1 MAAFSEDITMASTFE
16 RSRIVFAGLCITG
29 MLAACVTDAP
39 RPETAT
45 VVTAVKTPVSKAVT
59 NFTPA
64 LRCMDDLLLAYGK
77 KDIVIT
83 TAGIPDSTG
92 KVMAGT
98 KEMLIS
104 AASRMSIK
112 SRALS
117 FIDYD
122 TERNDLLALF
132 QDMQAAGA
140 FQHKLPNYYI
150 RGAITQLDENAIDS
164 QRGGGIALPW
174 LDLGMSKDQVS
185 SVVSMDMNIGETTTR
200 MIMPGMNASNSLVVT
215 RAGDSKEA
223 GGKIGKV
230 GFSFNMSLNKAEG
243 LGSGVRALVE
253 LGMIEVIGKLTSTPY
268 WKCLE
273 IDKTNPLMLEQAR
286 EWYDAMTAA
295 DRIKLV
301 QRKLAGMN
309 MYPGPI
315 NGATSRELSGAIG
328 KYQAENQLVAD
339 GRVNFDL
346 YYALLDADQPIVED
360 PNAKSSVI
368 ASAPRGDSQ
377 AAMTV
382 KLDSDRG
389 NRPTY
394 RLREF
399 LQARVQLTADGI
411 LYCYYRDTSGTIARI
426 HPNRFSP
433 DPFLK
438 ANRSITLPPENS
450 PFKIKFD
457 KTGRE
462 QIVCFGS
469 SRDLALPANLK
480 AADLTPLKVGSMEEI
495 SKAFRASNPAVAE
508 AKLDIVI
515 Q

>member
-1 MAAFSEDITMASTFE
+1 
-16 RSRIVFAGLCITG
+16 
-29 MLAACVTDAP
+29 
-39 RPETAT
+39 
-45 VVTAVKTPVSKAVT
+45 
-59 NFTPA
+59 
-64 LRCMDDLLLAYGK
+64 MDDLLLAYGK

-112 SRALS
+112 SKALA

-164 QRGGGIALPW
+164 QRGGGISLPW

-200 MIMPGMNASNSLVVT
+200 MIMPGVNASNSLIVT
-215 RAGDSKEA
+215 RMGDSKEA

-273 IDKTNPLMLEQAR
+273 IEKTNPLMLEQAM
-286 EWYDAMTAA
+286 EWYDVMTPE

-309 MYPGPI
+309 MYSGPI
-315 NGATSRELSGAIG
+315 NGVTSRDLSGAVG
-328 KYQAENQLVAD
+328 KYQAENALVAD
-339 GRVNFDL
+339 GRINFDL
-346 YYALLDADQPIVED
+346 YYALLDADQPIMAD
-360 PNAKSSVI
+360 PNAKSI
-368 ASAPRGDSQ
+368 AIAAVPRGENQ
-377 AAMTV
+377 GMMTV

-389 NRPTY
+389 TRPTY
-394 RLREF
+394 RLKEL
-399 LQARVQLTADGI
+399 LQAKVQLGADGI
-411 LYCYYRDTSGTIARI
+411 LYCYYKDTSGTIARI

-433 DPFLK
+433 DPFMK
-438 ANRSITLPPENS
+438 ANRSISLPPENS
-450 PFKIKFD
+450 PFQIKFD

-462 QIVCFGS
+462 QIVCYGS
-469 SRDLALPANLK
+469 SRDLSLPANLK
-480 AADLTPLKVGSMEEI
+480 GADLTPLKVGSMDEI
-495 SKAFRASNPAVAE
+495 GKAFRAANPGVAE

>member
-1 MAAFSEDITMASTFE
+1 MARAYEK
-16 RSRIVFAGLCITG
+16 SRLVIAALSLTSA
-29 MLAACVTDAP
+29 LAACVADP
-39 RPETAT
+39 PKPETAT
-45 VVTAVKTPVSKAVT
+45 IATAVKTPVAKTVT

-64 LRCMDDLLLAYGK
+64 LRCMDDLMLAYGK
-77 KDIVIT
+77 RDIVIT

-104 AASRMSIK
+104 AASRMSVK
-112 SRALS
+112 SKALS

-174 LDLGMSKDQVS
+174 LDLGLSKDQVS

-200 MIMPGMNASNSLVVT
+200 MIIPGMNASNSLVIT
-215 RAGDSKEA
+215 RAGNSKEA
-223 GGKIGKV
+223 GGKIGQV

-253 LGMIEVIGKLTSTPY
+253 LGMIEVVGKLTGVPY

-273 IDKTNPLMLEQAR
+273 IDKTNPVMLQQAR
-286 EWYDAMTAA
+286 DWYDAMTPA
-295 DRIKLV
+295 DRTKLV
-301 QRKLAGMN
+301 QRKLGGMN
-309 MYPGPI
+309 YYNGQI
-315 NGATSRELSGAIG
+315 NGATSRELSSAIG
-328 KYQAENQLVAD
+328 RYQAENQLVAD
-339 GRVNFDL
+339 GRINFDL

-360 PNAKSSVI
+360 PTAKPNTI
-368 ASAPRGDSQ
+368 AYTPRPDSQ
-377 AAMTV
+377 QGPLTV

-394 RLREF
+394 RVRE
-399 LQARVQLTADGI
+399 LLKARVQMSGDGV
-411 LYCYYRDTSGTIARI
+411 LYCYYRDISGTIARI

-433 DPFLK
+433 DPFMK
-438 ANRSITLPPENS
+438 SNVAISLPPENS
-450 PFKIKFD
+450 PFQIKFD
-457 KTGRE
+457 KPGKE
-462 QIVCFGS
+462 QIVCYGS
-469 SRDLALPANLK
+469 NRDLALPAALK
-480 AADLTPLKVGSMEEI
+480 AADLTPLKVGSMDEI
-495 SKAFRASNPAVAE
+495 GKAFRASNPSIAE
-508 AKLDIVI
+508 AKLDITI